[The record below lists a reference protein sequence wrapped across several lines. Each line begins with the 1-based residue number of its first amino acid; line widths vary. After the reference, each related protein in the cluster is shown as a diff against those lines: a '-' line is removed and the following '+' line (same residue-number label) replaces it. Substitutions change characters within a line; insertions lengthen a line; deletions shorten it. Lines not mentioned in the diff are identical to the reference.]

1 MKLKYDLSKLESELL
16 SFQLDSKQKEVLNA
30 ALSYIEEKPSIT
42 NMQHLCISGRAGT
55 GKTQICA
62 LIVEILKD
70 NKIPFLVITPTNK
83 SKNVIAS
90 VVNSE
95 AITVHR
101 LLNLSPQVDIL
112 ELDLKDLNFIQQ
124 GKSPMYIQY
133 NSIWIIDECSMVNDD
148 LYKLI
153 VEQANDFNCKIIW
166 LGDEKQLSP
175 VNQKQISK
183 TFSDSVKYTLSK
195 VYRQSTSSSISST
208 LETLRSKPIYT
219 FKSTP
224 EDEHGYIK
232 VYNNIKVMLE
242 EYSYLFKVG
251 MNLEDQRI
259 VKLVTYTNKRIEAL
273 NQIIRRLVFNDNDEY
288 HFGEVLTGYDSCNYK
303 SKGSIENSADYLVK
317 EVEDTTFQGLKAYKL
332 TLYDPMRE
340 KEFEVLILSRYNSDY
355 DFQKLSLK
363 IENMRVKAVK
373 SKSSKDWRAYYQFQE
388 AFLSPIDLTYN
399 NRVIKRKSLDYGYCI
414 SAHKSQSSSYLA
426 VLVDMENIFQC
437 TDPEELRQLQ
447 YVACSRTTGN
457 LIIYQ
462 RNEYPE

>member
-1 MKLKYDLSKLESELL
+1 MKLVYNLPKLESDLL
-16 SFQLDSKQKEVLNA
+16 SFKLDTRQKEVLEATLN
-30 ALSYIEEKPSIT
+30 YIQYKQS
-42 NMQHLCISGRAGT
+42 QYLCISGRAGT

-62 LIVEILKD
+62 LIVKILKD
-70 NKIPFLVITPTNK
+70 NNIPFLVITPTNK

-112 ELDLKDLNFIQQ
+112 ELDLRDLNFIQHS
-124 GKSPMYIQY
+124 KPPTIQY
-133 NSIWIIDECSMVNDD
+133 NSVWIIDECSMINDD

-153 VEQANDFNCKIIW
+153 IEQANSFNCKIIW

-175 VNQKQISK
+175 VNQNKISK
-183 TFSDSVKYTLSK
+183 TFTDSIKYTLNK
-195 VYRQSTSSSISST
+195 VYRQSTNSSIGAV
-208 LETLRSKPIYT
+208 LETLRSKPIYK
-219 FKSTP
+219 FESTP
-224 EDEHGYIK
+224 EDESGYLK
-232 VYNNIKVMLE
+232 VYDNIKLMLE
-242 EYSYLFKVG
+242 EHSYLFKVG

-259 VKLVTYTNKRIEAL
+259 IKLVTYTNKRIEAL
-273 NQIIRRLVFNDNDEY
+273 NQIIRRLVFNDNEEY
-288 HFGEVLTGYDSCNYK
+288 HFGEVLTGYDTCNYK
-303 SKGSIENSADYLVK
+303 SKGFVENSADYLVR
-317 EVEDTTFQGLKAYKL
+317 EISDTTFQGLKSYKL
-332 TLYDPMRE
+332 TLYDPI
-340 KEFEVLILSRYNSDY
+340 KNDNFEVLILSRYNSSY
-355 DFQKLSLK
+355 DFHKLSCK

-373 SKSSKDWRAYYQFQE
+373 SKSSKDWKVYYQFQE
-388 AFLSPIDLTYN
+388 AFLSPIDLVYD

-462 RNEYPE
+462 RNEHS